1 MSLSGKQVWH
11 KAWDHLLVMQKLQ
24 FRDGRIASHLSCAK
38 EREEKN
44 TNLVVIQREG
54 YKTGMWTFSLAFVG
68 YILSLILFF
77 FFFCF
82 FSFMQTGPAEHL
94 MMGNLGGR
102 ITPDTYIPNTKSNT
116 N

>member
-1 MSLSGKQVWH
+1 MGSLTSDAEAAVQGWTDSQPPQLCKGKGREKH
-11 KAWDHLLVMQKLQ
+11 K
-24 FRDGRIASHLSCAK
+24 FGSNS
-38 EREEKN
+38 ERG
-44 TNLVVIQREG
+44 IQDR
-54 YKTGMWTFSLAFVG
+54 YVDFFFSFCGLHPVP
-68 YILSLILFF
+68 YSFF